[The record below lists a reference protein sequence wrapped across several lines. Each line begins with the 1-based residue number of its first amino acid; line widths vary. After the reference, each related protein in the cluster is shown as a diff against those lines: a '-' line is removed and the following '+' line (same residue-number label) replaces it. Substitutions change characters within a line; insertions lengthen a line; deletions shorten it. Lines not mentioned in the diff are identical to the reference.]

1 MNSSEDTIVAIA
13 TAPGTG
19 GIAVIRLSG
28 PGALGIFSKIWRGAD
43 PSAMK
48 SHTAHLGRIISP
60 DGSMLDEVVAT
71 VFRGPNSFTGEDV
84 VEISC
89 HGSRWIQ
96 REIVSLLVANGA
108 RGANPGEF
116 SQRAFING
124 RIDLAQA
131 EGIADLVAASSRAAH
146 RLAIQQANGTFS
158 SRLGSLR
165 NQLIDLAS
173 LLELELDFSEEDV
186 EFADRRQLREI
197 TDSAIA
203 ATGRLADSYAAGRAF
218 KEGIPVVIAGEP
230 NVGKS
235 TLLNRLLEEEKAI
248 VTDVPGTTRDII
260 EGTCEIGGTLFRFV
274 DTAGLRVTTDTVE
287 RLGIERATERLHN
300 AAVVLW
306 TVDATQPIEPQLSL
320 LRSHAEQLADTPILL
335 LLNKSD
341 LTASPEL
348 SEFKGAQASFS
359 GTITD
364 NSNNSNNSDY
374 SNNSDISNNSNNSN
388 KSDYSNN
395 SDYSNLSQ
403 IIKISAATGTG
414 IDQLK
419 QWLKDYAD
427 RLRGDEN
434 NIIVTNARHYA
445 AIVRGKEA
453 LERVRA
459 ALDTGTS
466 ADFIVQD
473 VREAIHHLSAIT
485 GQISTP
491 TLLSTIFSRFC
502 IGK

>member
-1 MNSSEDTIVAIA
+1 MEPQMNSSADTIVAIA

-28 PGALGIFSKIWRGAD
+28 PDALGIFSKVWRGAD

-48 SHTAHLGRIISP
+48 SHTAHLGRIMNP

-84 VEISC
+84 VETSC

-96 REIVSLLVANGA
+96 REIVSILVANGA

-158 SRLGSLR
+158 SRLDNLR
-165 NQLIDLAS
+165 NELIDLAS

-260 EGTCEIGGTLFRFV
+260 EGTCEIDGTLFRFV
-274 DTAGLRVTTDTVE
+274 DTAGLRATTDTVE

-320 LRSHAEQLADTPILL
+320 LRSHTEQLADTPILL

-341 LTASPEL
+341 LT
-348 SEFKGAQASFS
+348 
-359 GTITD
+359 
-364 NSNNSNNSDY
+364 
-374 SNNSDISNNSNNSN
+374 SNNSNNSN
-388 KSDYSNN
+388 LSN
-395 SDYSNLSQ
+395 SSNPSPS
-403 IIKISAATGTG
+403 ITISASTGAG
-414 IDQLK
+414 IDLLK

-434 NIIVTNARHYA
+434 DIIVTNARHYA
-445 AIVRGKEA
+445 AIVRGKES
-453 LERVRA
+453 LERVRV

-466 ADFIVQD
+466 ADFIAQD
-473 VREAIHHLSAIT
+473 VREAIHNLSAIT

>member
-1 MNSSEDTIVAIA
+1 MEPQMNSSSDTIVAIA

-28 PGALGIFSKIWRGAD
+28 PDAIGIFRKVWRGAD

-48 SHTAHLGRIISP
+48 SHTAHLGRIMSP
-60 DGSMLDEVVAT
+60 DGSILDEVVAT
-71 VFRGPNSFTGEDV
+71 LFRGPNSFTGEDV

-96 REIVSLLVANGA
+96 REIVKLLIANGA

-158 SRLGSLR
+158 SRLDSLR
-165 NQLIDLAS
+165 NKLIDLAS

-186 EFADRRQLREI
+186 EFADRRRLREI

-248 VTDVPGTTRDII
+248 VSDVPGTTRDII
-260 EGTCEIGGTLFRFV
+260 EGTCEINGTLFRFV
-274 DTAGLRVTTDTVE
+274 DTAGLRDTADTVE
-287 RLGIERATERLHN
+287 RLGIERATERLHH

-306 TVDATQPIEPQLSL
+306 TVDASLPVEPQLRL
-320 LRSHAEQLADTPILL
+320 LSPHTDKLCDTPVLL

-341 LTASPEL
+341 LTVSDGEL
-348 SEFKGAQASFS
+348 SGFKADIPDESIPLPANLHK
-359 GTITD
+359 
-364 NSNNSNNSDY
+364 NSNNSNFSRT
-374 SNNSDISNNSNNSN
+374 
-388 KSDYSNN
+388 
-395 SDYSNLSQ
+395 
-403 IIKISAATGTG
+403 IKISASTGKG
-414 IDQLK
+414 IDHLK
-419 QWLKDYAD
+419 QWLKNYAD

-434 NIIVTNARHYA
+434 DILVTNARHYA
-445 AIVRGKEA
+445 AIVRGKES

-466 ADFIVQD
+466 ADFIAQD

>member
-1 MNSSEDTIVAIA
+1 MEPQMNSSSDTIVAIA

-28 PGALGIFSKIWRGAD
+28 PDAIGIFSKVWRGAD

-48 SHTAHLGRIISP
+48 SHTAHLGRIMSP
-60 DGSMLDEVVAT
+60 DGSILDEVVAT
-71 VFRGPNSFTGEDV
+71 LFRGPNSFTGEDV

-96 REIVSLLVANGA
+96 REIVKLLIANGA

-158 SRLGSLR
+158 SRLDSLR
-165 NQLIDLAS
+165 DKLIDLAS

-260 EGTCEIGGTLFRFV
+260 EGTCEIDGTLFRFV
-274 DTAGLRVTTDTVE
+274 DTAGLRVTDDTVE

-306 TVDATQPIEPQLSL
+306 TVDATQPVEPQLSL
-320 LRSHAEQLADTPILL
+320 LRAHTDQLADTPILL

-341 LTASPEL
+341 LTSPGESNSSNL
-348 SEFKGAQASFS
+348 SNISNS
-359 GTITD
+359 S
-364 NSNNSNNSDY
+364 NLSNSSNSSNPSNSSNNSNSIN
-374 SNNSDISNNSNNSN
+374 
-388 KSDYSNN
+388 
-395 SDYSNLSQ
+395 
-403 IIKISAATGTG
+403 ISASTGAG

-419 QWLKDYAD
+419 QWLKDYAA
-427 RLRGDEN
+427 RLRGNEN
-434 NIIVTNARHYA
+434 DIIVTNARHHA
-445 AIVRGKEA
+445 AIVRGKES

-466 ADFIVQD
+466 ADFIAQD
-473 VREAIHHLSAIT
+473 VREAIHDLSAIT

>member
-1 MNSSEDTIVAIA
+1 MEPQMNSSSDTIVAIA

-28 PGALGIFSKIWRGAD
+28 PDAIGIFRKVWRGAD

-48 SHTAHLGRIISP
+48 SHTAHLGRIMSP
-60 DGSMLDEVVAT
+60 DGSILDEVVAT
-71 VFRGPNSFTGEDV
+71 LFRGPNSFTGEDV

-96 REIVSLLVANGA
+96 REIVKLLIANGA

-158 SRLGSLR
+158 SRLDSLR
-165 NQLIDLAS
+165 DKLIDLAS

-260 EGTCEIGGTLFRFV
+260 EGTVEIDGTLFRFV
-274 DTAGLRVTTDTVE
+274 DTAGLRVTDDTVE

-306 TVDATQPIEPQLSL
+306 TVDATLPAEPQLSL
-320 LRSHAEQLADTPILL
+320 LRVHTDQLSETPVLL

-341 LTASPEL
+341 LAIGDIEL
-348 SEFKGAQASFS
+348 SESKLDFSGNQSSFS
-359 GTITD
+359 SVP
-364 NSNNSNNSDY
+364 SNNSNS
-374 SNNSDISNNSNNSN
+374 SNFAQTI
-388 KSDYSNN
+388 
-395 SDYSNLSQ
+395 NLSA
-403 IIKISAATGTG
+403 STGEG
-414 IDQLK
+414 IDLLK
-419 QWLKDYAD
+419 QWLKDYAN

-434 NIIVTNARHYA
+434 DIIVTNARHHA
-445 AIVRGKEA
+445 AIVRGKES

-466 ADFIVQD
+466 ADFIAQD
-473 VREAIHHLSAIT
+473 VREAIHNLSAIT

>member
-1 MNSSEDTIVAIA
+1 MEPQMNSSSDTIVAIA

-28 PGALGIFSKIWRGAD
+28 PDALGIFSKVWRGAD

-48 SHTAHLGRIISP
+48 SHTAHLGRIMNP

-158 SRLGSLR
+158 SRLDNLR
-165 NQLIDLAS
+165 NELIDLAS

-260 EGTCEIGGTLFRFV
+260 EGTCEIDGTLFRFV
-274 DTAGLRVTTDTVE
+274 DTAGLRATTDTVE

-320 LRSHAEQLADTPILL
+320 LRSHTEQLADTPILL

-341 LTASPEL
+341 LT
-348 SEFKGAQASFS
+348 
-359 GTITD
+359 
-364 NSNNSNNSDY
+364 SNNSNL
-374 SNNSDISNNSNNSN
+374 
-388 KSDYSNN
+388 
-395 SDYSNLSQ
+395 SNLSNSSNPSPS
-403 IIKISAATGTG
+403 IKISASTGAG
-414 IDQLK
+414 IDLLK

-434 NIIVTNARHYA
+434 DIIVTNARHYA
-445 AIVRGKEA
+445 AIVRGKES
-453 LERVRA
+453 LERVRV

-466 ADFIVQD
+466 ADFIAQD
-473 VREAIHHLSAIT
+473 VREAIHNLSAIT

>member
-1 MNSSEDTIVAIA
+1 MNSSSDTIVAIA

-28 PGALGIFSKIWRGAD
+28 PDALGIFSKVWRGAD

-48 SHTAHLGRIISP
+48 SHTAHLGRIMNP

-158 SRLGSLR
+158 SRLDNLR
-165 NQLIDLAS
+165 NELIDLAS

-260 EGTCEIGGTLFRFV
+260 EGTCEIDGTLFRFV
-274 DTAGLRVTTDTVE
+274 DTAGLRATTDTVE

-320 LRSHAEQLADTPILL
+320 LRSHTEQLADTPILL

-341 LTASPEL
+341 LT
-348 SEFKGAQASFS
+348 
-359 GTITD
+359 
-364 NSNNSNNSDY
+364 SNNSNL
-374 SNNSDISNNSNNSN
+374 
-388 KSDYSNN
+388 
-395 SDYSNLSQ
+395 SNLSNSSNPSPS
-403 IIKISAATGTG
+403 IKISASTGAG
-414 IDQLK
+414 IDLLK

-434 NIIVTNARHYA
+434 DIIVTNARHYA
-445 AIVRGKEA
+445 AIVRGKES
-453 LERVRA
+453 LERVRV

-466 ADFIVQD
+466 ADFIAQD
-473 VREAIHHLSAIT
+473 VREAIHNLSAIT

>member
-1 MNSSEDTIVAIA
+1 MEPQMNSSSDTIVAIA

-28 PGALGIFSKIWRGAD
+28 PDAIGIFSKVWRGAD

-48 SHTAHLGRIISP
+48 SHTAHLGRIMSP
-60 DGSMLDEVVAT
+60 DGSILDEVVAT
-71 VFRGPNSFTGEDV
+71 LFRGPNSFTGEDV

-96 REIVSLLVANGA
+96 REIVKLLIANGA

-158 SRLGSLR
+158 SRLDSLR
-165 NQLIDLAS
+165 DKLIDLAS

-260 EGTCEIGGTLFRFV
+260 EGTCEIDGTLFRFV
-274 DTAGLRVTTDTVE
+274 DTAGLRVTDDTVE

-306 TVDATQPIEPQLSL
+306 TVDATQPIEPQLNL
-320 LRSHAEQLADTPILL
+320 LRSHTEQLGEIPVLL

-341 LTASPEL
+341 LAIGDIEL
-348 SEFKGAQASFS
+348 SESKLDFS
-359 GTITD
+359 GNQPPFSSAPSNNSNSSN
-364 NSNNSNNSDY
+364 NSNNTNLSNNSDY
-374 SNNSDISNNSNNSN
+374 SNPSNFAQTI
-388 KSDYSNN
+388 
-395 SDYSNLSQ
+395 NLSA
-403 IIKISAATGTG
+403 STGEG
-414 IDQLK
+414 IDLLK
-419 QWLKDYAD
+419 QWLKDYAA
-427 RLRGDEN
+427 RLRGNEN
-434 NIIVTNARHYA
+434 DIIVTNARHHA
-445 AIVRGKEA
+445 AIVSGKES
-453 LERVRA
+453 LERVRT
-459 ALDTGTS
+459 ALDAGTS
-466 ADFIVQD
+466 ADFIAQD
-473 VREAIHHLSAIT
+473 VRETIHDLSAIT